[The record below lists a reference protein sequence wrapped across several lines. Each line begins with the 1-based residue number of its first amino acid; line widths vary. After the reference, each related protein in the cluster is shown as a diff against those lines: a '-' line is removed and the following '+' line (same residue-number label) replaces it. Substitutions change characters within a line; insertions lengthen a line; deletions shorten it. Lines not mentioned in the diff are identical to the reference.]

1 MTDAAADNPGR
12 ITRISIH
19 GFKSIKALDDLE
31 LRDVNVIVGANGAGK
46 SNFIEFFELSGRF
59 ARREIDT
66 YLIKQGG
73 VENILYFGT
82 KTTNTFTGE
91 LSFPNETYVVTI
103 TPTDTGKAFLG
114 EGASPIGTPIDSE
127 DKLDIHPIDFEFMFP
142 DKAKELKEICRNKI
156 SEIEAFHFHD
166 TTPNAP
172 LKQNARIQD
181 CDGLAADGRNLPA
194 FLLFL
199 KDHHPRAFAEI
210 ESAIRRV
217 APFFGHFILKP
228 DPRAPEYVRL
238 RWHHLGSDDYFDVSD
253 LSDGTLRFI
262 ALATLLLQ
270 PDPPPVTVIDEPELG
285 LHPFA
290 LHLLAGIMDSV
301 KERTQIVCATQSV
314 AFVNQFSWQD
324 IIVAETPGGMTGGGT
339 QLRRLSENEVTAW
352 LDDFAMGELWEKN
365 VIGGRP

>member
-1 MTDAAADNPGR
+1 MQQGGAERLLHFGPKKTQHLTLSMQSTSNDKDFIYNATLTPAPQSELMFESEESGPVETPQRWDPVGVHETACPYFVFGAPEKGVAHPP
-12 ITRISIH
+12 ISI
-19 GFKSIKALDDLE
+19 
-31 LRDVNVIVGANGAGK
+31 
-46 SNFIEFFELSGRF
+46 
-59 ARREIDT
+59 
-66 YLIKQGG
+66 
-73 VENILYFGT
+73 
-82 KTTNTFTGE
+82 
-91 LSFPNETYVVTI
+91 
-103 TPTDTGKAFLG
+103 
-114 EGASPIGTPIDSE
+114 
-127 DKLDIHPIDFEFMFP
+127 
-142 DKAKELKEICRNKI
+142 
-156 SEIEAFHFHD
+156 FHFHD

-172 LKQNARIQD
+172 LKQNARIAD

-314 AFVNQFSWQD
+314 TFVNQFSWQD

-339 QLRRLSENEVTAW
+339 QLRRLSEDEVTAW